1 MTEPVLV
8 SSVDEYLKAILPYQQ
23 KAFAQIHR
31 FGSVRPA
38 ILFRGQKDRVDLV
51 AKIAKIVEEKK
62 ILRPI
67 SFERNRLR
75 CVRSEMVGSDRYT
88 DWDLVALSQHY
99 GIETRFL
106 DWTSNSFVALWF
118 AVSKSDE
125 HREFDNRDAVVW
137 ILETSER
144 DFKIPEDELS
154 PIPKEKGSE
163 TVIFAPDLIDC
174 RILMQDSYMMR
185 QVYEYT
191 NPCDKKE
198 FRIRPVDKNLT
209 FKNRVHCAV
218 KILGDFRSNIVEE
231 LGKYGYTKESLL
243 PNSAYSIA
251 KKRCEDLINE
261 YAGNK

>member
-23 KAFAQIHR
+23 RAFAQIHR

-51 AKIAKIVEEKK
+51 AKIAKIVEENK
-62 ILRPI
+62 ISRPI

-106 DWTSNSFVALWF
+106 DWTSNSLVALWF
-118 AVSKSDE
+118 AVSKRDG
-125 HREFDNRDAVVW
+125 HRKDDDGDAVVW

-144 DFKIPEDELS
+144 DFKIPKDEL
-154 PIPKEKGSE
+154 
-163 TVIFAPDLIDC
+163 
-174 RILMQDSYMMR
+174 
-185 QVYEYT
+185 
-191 NPCDKKE
+191 
-198 FRIRPVDKNLT
+198 FRYQRR
-209 FKNRVHCAV
+209 RVQ
-218 KILGDFRSNIVEE
+218 
-231 LGKYGYTKESLL
+231 
-243 PNSAYSIA
+243 
-251 KKRCEDLINE
+251 KR
-261 YAGNK
+261 